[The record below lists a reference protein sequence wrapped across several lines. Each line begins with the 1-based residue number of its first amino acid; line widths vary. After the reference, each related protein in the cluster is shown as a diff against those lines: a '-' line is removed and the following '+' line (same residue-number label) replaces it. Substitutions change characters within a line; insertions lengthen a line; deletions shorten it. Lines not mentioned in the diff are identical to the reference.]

1 MTRTIFKNVPRK
13 QLVEIIHKA
22 IEALANNNC
31 ETFEFSLDTDGDE
44 SSIEI
49 IKKFKEDNND

>member
-13 QLVEIIHKA
+13 QLAEIAKKA
-22 IEALANNNC
+22 IEAFADSKNYD
-31 ETFEFSLDTDGDE
+31 TFEFSLDTDGDE

-49 IKKFKEDNND
+49 IKEA